1 MAASVH
7 CEIVSASESIFLGS
21 VKMLVIT
28 GSTGEMGIM
37 PGHAALLSDLKPGPV
52 RIIKTDDTEEVYFL
66 SGGYVEVQPS
76 GIAVLADTAIRA
88 DNIDEAA
95 AAQAVKDAE
104 NDVGNN
110 SGDIEYSKAA
120 SMLAEATAQ
129 LRTVRALKKKLGK

>member
-1 MAASVH
+1 M
-7 CEIVSASESIFLGS
+7 
-21 VKMLVIT
+21 
-28 GSTGEMGIM
+28 
-37 PGHAALLSDLKPGPV
+37 
-52 RIIKTDDTEEVYFL
+52 
-66 SGGYVEVQPS
+66 QPS

-110 SGDIEYSKAA
+110 SSDIEYSKAA

>member
-7 CEIVSASESIFLGS
+7 CEIVSASESIFQGS

-104 NDVGNN
+104 NDVGNG
-110 SGDIEYSKAA
+110 GDIEYSKAA

>member
-1 MAASVH
+1 MVAGVN
-7 CEIVSASESIFLGS
+7 CEIVSASESIFQGS

>member
-7 CEIVSASESIFLGS
+7 CEIVSASESIFQGS

-104 NDVGNN
+104 NDVGIIAVTLN
-110 SGDIEYSKAA
+110 I
-120 SMLAEATAQ
+120 
-129 LRTVRALKKKLGK
+129 LKLHRCLLKLLLSFGRYAR

>member
-1 MAASVH
+1 MAASIH
-7 CEIVSASESIFLGS
+7 CEIVSASENIFQGS

-110 SGDIEYSKAA
+110 GGDIEYSKAA

>member
-7 CEIVSASESIFLGS
+7 CEIVSANESIFQGS

>member
-7 CEIVSASESIFLGS
+7 CEIVSANESIFKGS

>member
-7 CEIVSASESIFLGS
+7 CEIVSASESIFQGS

-28 GSTGEMGIM
+28 ASTGEMGIM

-110 SGDIEYSKAA
+110 SSDIEYSKAA

>member
-1 MAASVH
+1 MAASVN
-7 CEIVSASESIFLGS
+7 CEIVSASESIFQGA

-28 GSTGEMGIM
+28 GSAGEMGIM

-52 RIIKTDDTEEVYFL
+52 RIIKADDTEEVYFL

-110 SGDIEYSKAA
+110 GGDIEYSKAA

>member
-7 CEIVSASESIFLGS
+7 CEIVSTSESIFQGF

>member
-1 MAASVH
+1 M
-7 CEIVSASESIFLGS
+7 
-21 VKMLVIT
+21 
-28 GSTGEMGIM
+28 
-37 PGHAALLSDLKPGPV
+37 
-52 RIIKTDDTEEVYFL
+52 
-66 SGGYVEVQPS
+66 QPS

-110 SGDIEYSKAA
+110 GGDIEYSKAA

>member
-7 CEIVSASESIFLGS
+7 CEIVSASEGIFQGS

-104 NDVGNN
+104 NDVGKN
-110 SGDIEYSKAA
+110 SSDIVYSKAA